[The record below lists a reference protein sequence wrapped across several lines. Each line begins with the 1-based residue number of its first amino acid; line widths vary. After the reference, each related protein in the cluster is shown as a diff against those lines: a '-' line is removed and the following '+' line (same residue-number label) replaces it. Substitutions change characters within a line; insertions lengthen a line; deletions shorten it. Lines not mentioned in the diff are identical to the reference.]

1 MRTKDE
7 LFRDAQR
14 HIAARRQRAVTEADR
29 MRASAYSLHP
39 ELRDAEEARTKA
51 GLSLAMAAAR
61 GADQTA
67 ARTALEKAAAE
78 RDRVFAAAGYRPEDL
93 EPHFTCPVCRD
104 SGSVDGVPCRCVA
117 EVARALRRSEINA
130 ASPLA
135 LCGFDTFTLD
145 RYPTEPDPDLGG
157 SPRDYMGK
165 VLSYA
170 KQYAENFTTNSRGL
184 MFIGS
189 AGLGKTHLALAIADT
204 VLNRGFDVLYAS
216 SAALAAQLGRE
227 HFDRDNN
234 DPWLDACKE
243 ADLLILDDLGT
254 EYISQLTISVLY
266 ELINTRMLCHRPTIY
281 TSNIVDQSIF
291 EARYTE
297 KVASRI
303 LGSCKLIKFFG
314 EDQRLAGKRPA
325 AGRRER

>member
-7 LFRDAQR
+7 LFREALR
-14 HIAARRQRAVTEADR
+14 HIATRRQQAVTAAERDR
-29 MRASAYSLHP
+29 AAALAAHP
-39 ELRDAEEARTKA
+39 ELRAAEDARTHA
-51 GLSLAMAAAR
+51 GLTLTLAAAR

-67 ARTALEKAAAE
+67 AAAALKTADE
-78 RDRVFAAAGYRPEDL
+78 RLTAAYATLGLGPEGFV
-93 EPHFTCPVCRD
+93 PHYTCPTCKDTGMVNGR
-104 SGSVDGVPCRCVA
+104 PCSCVA
-117 EVARALRRSEINA
+117 EAARTLRREEINA
-130 ASPLA
+130 A
-135 LCGFDTFTLD
+135 
-145 RYPTEPDPDLGG
+145 EPEPELGG
-157 SPRDYMGK
+157 TPRDYMGK
-165 VLSYA
+165 VLAYCQRYA
-170 KQYAENFTTNSRGL
+170 NSFTPESRGL

-189 AGLGKTHLALAIADT
+189 AGLGKTHMALAIADT
-204 VLNRGFDVLYAS
+204 VLNRGFDVLYTS

-227 HFDRDNN
+227 HFDRAAE

-281 TSNIVDQSIF
+281 TSNIVDSSIF

-303 LGSCKLIKFFG
+303 LGSCQIFKFFG
-314 EDQRLAGKRPA
+314 TDQRLKRGGKR
-325 AGRRER
+325 

>member
-7 LFRDAQR
+7 LFQEALR
-14 HIAARRQRAVTEADR
+14 HIAARRQRAVTEAER
-29 MRASAYSLHP
+29 MRAAAYQIHP
-39 ELRDAEEARTKA
+39 ELCEAEEARTQA
-51 GLSLAMAAAR
+51 GLALAMAAAR
-61 GADQTA
+61 GGDRESA
-67 ARTALEKAAAE
+67 ARALEQAAAN
-78 RDRVFAAAGYRPEDL
+78 RDRVFVAAGYAPEDL
-93 EPHFTCPVCRD
+93 EPHYTCPVCGDTGTINGAR
-104 SGSVDGVPCRCVA
+104 CQCVA
-117 EVARALRRSEINA
+117 EVARSLRRSEINA

-135 LCGFDTFTLD
+135 LCGFDTFLLD
-145 RYPTEPDPDLGG
+145 RYPTEPDPELGG
-157 SPRDYMGK
+157 SPREYMGK
-165 VLSYA
+165 VLAYA
-170 KQYAENFTTNSRGL
+170 RQYAEQFGADSRGL

-204 VLNRGFDVLYAS
+204 VLSRGFDVLYAS

-227 HFDRDNN
+227 HFDRDNE

-297 KVASRI
+297 KVSSRI
-303 LGSCKLIKFFG
+303 LGSCKVLKFFG
-314 EDQRLAGKRPA
+314 EDQRLAKKRPA
-325 AGRRER
+325 K